1 VSLIAKIASF
11 RPNKALA
18 VELMIGLLSASTLT
32 AWNAVESPAAAAEL
46 TRSITVAAEPAAVWS
61 LIGPFCAIKDW
72 HPVVGSC
79 SEDGLA
85 PPVRTLVT
93 KDGKVTFV
101 EMQVARDDARHT
113 YSYDFVSSPF
123 PVTRY
128 VGTITVLPHG
138 YGTSTIVWHGV
149 YTPLPGKDAEAAA
162 AFAGVYEPG
171 LAAIKARFEK
181 RTN

>member
-1 VSLIAKIASF
+1 VSILKFAF
-11 RPNKALA
+11 DRPRKALA
-18 VELMIGLLSASTLT
+18 IELMVGLLSATTLT
-32 AWNAVESPAAAAEL
+32 LWNAADSPAAAAEL

-61 LIGPFCAIKDW
+61 MIGPFCAIKDW

-79 SEDGLA
+79 TEDGQS

-101 EMQVARDDARHT
+101 EMQVARDDARFT

-128 VGTITVLPHG
+128 VGTISVVPHG
-138 YGTSTIVWHGV
+138 YGTATVVWHGV
-149 YTPLPGKDAEAAA
+149 YTPLPGKEREATA
-162 AFAGVYEPG
+162 AFASVYEPG
-171 LAAIKARFEK
+171 LAAIKARFE
-181 RTN
+181 RAAN